1 MWSVL
6 QSMEDMGRDMENAV
20 DIYLRFAT
28 EASEKLV
35 RLEAALLVGDN
46 SGHAVHQTRFGLLVE
61 SQRIV
66 RQHTGKQS
74 WKAEQSGRLIFI
86 PLCKFLSLS
95 FSTSNHRFSF
105 DLSSNYFNSFFFF
118 FSFFFFSFFL
128 FRCFLFDFF
137 FYAWIRIFM
146 IIMIRNIG
154 LVCDWVKS
162 SRNIWFYL
170 IKKRETVHVSNRVT
184 VMVMK
189 MKWTYF
195 EELNGSNP
203 QLNGGT

>member
-118 FSFFFFSFFL
+118 FFFFL
-128 FRCFLFDFF
+128 FFSVSMFLVWFLFLCLDTNLHD
-137 FYAWIRIFM
+137 YNDTEYW
-146 IIMIRNIG
+146 IG
-154 LVCDWVKS
+154 LW
-162 SRNIWFYL
+162 L
-170 IKKRETVHVSNRVT
+170 
-184 VMVMK
+184 
-189 MKWTYF
+189 
-195 EELNGSNP
+195 G
-203 QLNGGT
+203 

>member
-1 MWSVL
+1 MVKSMWSVL

-74 WKAEQSGRLIFI
+74 WKAELESRAAVWFSSLYANFYLSPSLHLII
-86 PLCKFLSLS
+86 DFLSICLPIISTLS
-95 FSTSNHRFSF
+95 F
-105 DLSSNYFNSFFFF
+105 
-118 FSFFFFSFFL
+118 
-128 FRCFLFDFF
+128 FDFF
-137 FYAWIRIFM
+137 FCFDVSCLISFFM
-146 IIMIRNIG
+146 LG
-154 LVCDWVKS
+154 YES
-162 SRNIWFYL
+162 SWL
-170 IKKRETVHVSNRVT
+170 
-184 VMVMK
+184 
-189 MKWTYF
+189 
-195 EELNGSNP
+195 
-203 QLNGGT
+203 